1 MNNASIRENFYW
13 HKPGTPL
20 SGRILRV
27 RVQMSVSRKW
37 CLVTQC
43 LQFGHFWDSFETFKS
58 ASDWV
63 SEVLGDAMFAKLIKP
78 SAVWVWDTG
87 RWVPLS
93 WKPNSIQPTLILY
106 NCKKREGWQGRENY
120 KNTVCLLSGMS
131 EGKEERGQLK
141 TGNDLEGH
149 IMARRDYNEMEN
161 QNTRL
166 PHEETEADLQ
176 KLSWTS
182 NFLIS
187 IFIFEPKSQR
197 VFNRSKCLILGT
209 FWEFHL
215 KVLKPN
221 FDEQH

>member
-1 MNNASIRENFYW
+1 MPIFRVKSVKIYTGQKNLHRYSRGFCDKYEVCSSYIINMNNASICENFYW

-93 WKPNSIQPTLILY
+93 WKPNFIQPLLILY
-106 NCKKREGWQGRENY
+106 NCKKRKRLTRTRKLQEYCVSVVWNEWGQRRKGTIEDRKWLGG
-120 KNTVCLLSGMS
+120 TDG
-131 EGKEERGQLK
+131 GEERL
-141 TGNDLEGH
+141 H
-149 IMARRDYNEMEN
+149 RDGKSKH
-161 QNTRL
+161 TASTWGSRGRL
-166 PHEETEADLQ
+166 AKIFMYF
-176 KLSWTS
+176 KLS
-182 NFLIS
+182 
-187 IFIFEPKSQR
+187 
-197 VFNRSKCLILGT
+197 
-209 FWEFHL
+209 
-215 KVLKPN
+215 
-221 FDEQH
+221 